1 MKPLYITS
9 VERYSGK
16 TATCLALG
24 KRFQADGL
32 KIGYMKPLSLQ
43 PWRTTGP
50 DGNAIIVDE
59 DAAFVKEVLSLETP
73 LWDLSPVVV
82 TSEFLVEHL
91 KQFNQ
96 GLKPEDLMQKV
107 KQAFN
112 KVSQGV
118 DLLLLEGGGSL
129 REGYVVGLPTPEVV
143 SALKGQVLV
152 VVKYR
157 EEVRLLDDVLTA
169 STRMGNALA
178 GVILNRVPAEAE
190 EFTQKLAVPFIE
202 KKGIPV
208 FGVLP
213 EVRSLSALTVSELIK
228 VLDAEVLTK
237 FLRPQALIENMTV
250 GAMTADAALSRFRR
264 YSNKAVITGG
274 DRTDIQLA
282 ALETSTTCL
291 ILTGILRPSPLVVK
305 QAEEFGV
312 SILLVRLN
320 TMETIEAIDR
330 VFGRARMGETVKV
343 KQYQT
348 LLEEHC
354 SFDRMYEAL
363 GIKK

>member
-43 PWRTTGP
+43 PWRTSGP
-50 DGNAIIVDE
+50 DGKAIIVDE
-59 DAAFVKEVLSLETP
+59 DAAFIKEVLGLDTP
-73 LWDLSPVVV
+73 LWDLSPVVI
-82 TSEFLVEHL
+82 TPEFLAEHL
-91 KQFNQ
+91 RQFNQ
-96 GLKPEDLMQKV
+96 GAKLDDLMRKV
-107 KQAFN
+107 KQTFD

-118 DLLLLEGGGSL
+118 DVLLLEGGGSL

-143 SALKGQVLV
+143 SALNGQVLV

-157 EEVRLLDDVLTA
+157 EEIRLLDDVLTA
-169 STRMGNALA
+169 STRMGKALA
-178 GVILNRVPAEAE
+178 GVILNRVPKEAE
-190 EFTQKLAVPFIE
+190 DFTHSLAVPFIE
-202 KKGIPV
+202 KKGIAV

-213 EVRSLSALTVSELIK
+213 EVRSLSAPTVGELIK

-237 FLRPQALIENMTV
+237 YLRPQALVENMTV
-250 GAMTADAALSRFRR
+250 GAMTAEAALSRFRR

-282 ALETSTTCL
+282 ALGTSTTCL
-291 ILTGILRPSPLVVK
+291 ILTGNLRPSPLVVK

-312 SILLVRLN
+312 AMLLVRLN

-330 VFGRARMGETVKV
+330 IFGRARMGETAKL

-354 SFDRMYEAL
+354 SFDRMYQVL
-363 GIKK
+363 GIK